1 VHITVHPS
9 LLFSVYHAIG
19 GLTTGASRIH
29 GGAAAH
35 FQKEHPILSDGVFF
49 LERATRKAPKRR
61 LRRIK
66 RGAFEEVSRLSVAAA
81 AVSRLTRR

>member
-1 VHITVHPS
+1 M
-9 LLFSVYHAIG
+9 
-19 GLTTGASRIH
+19 R
-29 GGAAAH
+29 
-35 FQKEHPILSDGVFF
+35 QDGVFF